1 MGGLAPSAIIG
12 SRKTETRQE
21 KKQREKEQKE
31 KTRTQE
37 TNRDCVLSHQQFPVL
52 SEEGYEYPLLG
63 VAAGPTLPSFAI
75 TGSHKPE
82 TRQEKK
88 QKEKKQKEKK
98 QKEKKQKEETKR
110 DCVLSRQR
118 SPVLSEEGYEFP
130 LLGAAAGP
138 TLPSFAITG
147 SRKPETRQEKKIK
160 EKKQKEK
167 KQKEKKQKEETKRDC
182 VLSRQRSPVLSEEGY
197 EFPLLG

>member
-1 MGGLAPSAIIG
+1 MG
-12 SRKTETRQE
+12 
-21 KKQREKEQKE
+21 
-31 KTRTQE
+31 
-37 TNRDCVLSHQQFPVL
+37 NRDCALSHQQFPVL

-63 VAAGPTLPSFAI
+63 VAAGPTLPSSAI

-98 QKEKKQKEETKR
+98 QTQETKR

-130 LLGAAAGP
+130 LLGAAACP

-167 KQKEKKQKEETKRDC
+167 KQKEKKQKEKKQTQETKRDC
-182 VLSRQRSPVLSEEGY
+182 VLSRQRSPVLS
-197 EFPLLG
+197 